1 MDPMRPEAPIRFP
14 FDERKAAAAAAYL
27 LSLEGK
33 RMNYMRLLK
42 LLYLAER
49 QSLATLRR
57 PIIGDTPYSLDQ
69 GPVLSRVY
77 DLIKANK
84 PVGAWGECIE
94 RDARYEIR
102 LKAVPDFGPLSDSEI
117 EILRQASELYRRHDQ
132 WALRDMMHEFPEWED
147 PEGSSIEIPLER
159 ILEAFHKTAAEIE
172 RVRQNAREEEYFAQ
186 LFRG

>member
-1 MDPMRPEAPIRFP
+1 MAGTTADPIRFS

-49 QSLATLRR
+49 QSLATLRM
-57 PIIGDTPYSLDQ
+57 PIIGDTPFSMDQ

-77 DLIKANK
+77 DLIRANNA
-84 PVGAWGECIE
+84 VGPWGEVIE
-94 RDARYEIR
+94 RDTTYEVR
-102 LKAVPDFGPLSDSEI
+102 LKAVPDFGALSDAEI
-117 EILRQASELYRRHDQ
+117 ALLRQASELYRTHDQ
-132 WALRDMMHEFPEWED
+132 WALSDMTHDFPEWED
-147 PEGSSIEIPLER
+147 PNGSSIEIPLER
-159 ILEAFHKTAAEIE
+159 ILQAFNKTEDE
-172 RVRQNAREEEYFAQ
+172 VECVRQNAREHVYFDH

>member
-1 MDPMRPEAPIRFP
+1 MAEATADRIRFS

-33 RMNYMRLLK
+33 RMSYMRLLK

-57 PIIGDTPYSLDQ
+57 PMIGDTPYSMDQ

-84 PVGAWGECIE
+84 RVGPWGEFIE
-94 RDARYEIR
+94 RDNGYEVR
-102 LKAVPDFGPLSDSEI
+102 LKAVPDFEPLSDAEI
-117 EILRQASELYRRHDQ
+117 ALLRQASELYRAHDQ
-132 WALRDMMHEFPEWED
+132 WALSDMTYDFPEWED
-147 PEGSSIEIPLER
+147 PKGSSIEIPLER
-159 ILEAFHKTAAEIE
+159 ILAAFSKSELEVE
-172 RVRQNAREEEYFAQ
+172 RVRQNAREQVFFDK

>member
-1 MDPMRPEAPIRFP
+1 MAEVNTEPIRFN

-49 QSLATLRR
+49 QSLATLKR
-57 PIIGDTPYSLDQ
+57 PIIGDTPFSMDQ

-84 PVGAWGECIE
+84 AGGSWGDAIE
-94 RDARYEIR
+94 RDSRYEVQ
-102 LKAVPDFGPLSDSEI
+102 LKAVPNFDPLSDAEI
-117 EILRQASELYRRHDQ
+117 EILRQASQLNRQHDQ
-132 WALRDMMHEFPEWED
+132 WALRDITHDFPEWQD
-147 PEGSSIEIPLER
+147 PQGSSIEIPLER
-159 ILEAFHKTAAEIE
+159 ILDAFKKSAQEVEH
-172 RVRQNAREEEYFAQ
+172 VRQNAREQVHFDR

>member
-1 MDPMRPEAPIRFP
+1 MAEVNTAPIRFN

-27 LSLEGK
+27 LSLEGS

-57 PIIGDTPYSLDQ
+57 PIIGDTPYSMDQ

-84 PVGAWGECIE
+84 PGSPWGDMIG
-94 RDARYEIR
+94 RDSRYEVQ
-102 LKAVPDFGPLSDSEI
+102 LKAAPNFDALSDAEI
-117 EILRQASELYRRHDQ
+117 EILRQASELYRKHDQ
-132 WALRDMMHEFPEWED
+132 WALRDITHDFPEWED
-147 PEGSSIEIPLER
+147 PHGSSIEIPLER
-159 ILEAFHKTAAEIE
+159 ILATFGKETDEVE
-172 RVRQNAREEEYFAQ
+172 RVRQNAREQMYFDK